1 MNKPIMELIKVK
13 KSYFSGGKELKI
25 LKGVNL
31 ELFEGEKVA
40 IIGPSGVGKTTLL
53 NIMGALD
60 KPTEGKVLFRG
71 KALNWQDEEFLNR
84 FRREC
89 VGFIFQLHYLIFELS
104 VMENVILPGLIAG
117 KNRREL
123 EKKAETL
130 LKSLGLWDRRDST
143 PDLLSGGERQRVAII
158 RALILKPPL
167 ILADEPTGNLDPQA
181 AKEVIDEFFYLSKET
196 KSTVVVVTHNMDIA
210 KKMDRIF
217 LLKNGFLVELQK
229 TQLKQEGF

>member
-1 MNKPIMELIKVK
+1 MSKSVMELIEVK

-31 ELFEGEKVA
+31 KLFEGERIA

-60 KPTEGKVLFRG
+60 KPSEGKVLFKG
-71 KALNWQDEEFLNR
+71 TPLNWKDEEFLNR

-89 VGFIFQLHYLIFELS
+89 VGFVFQMHYLIFELS
-104 VMENVILPGLIAG
+104 VMENVVLPGLIAG
-117 KNRREL
+117 RQKKEL
-123 EKKAETL
+123 EARAEEL

-143 PDLLSGGERQRVAII
+143 PDLLSGGERQRVAIA
-158 RALILKPPL
+158 RALLLKPPL

-181 AKEVIDEFFYLSKET
+181 ANEVVEEFFSLSKET
-196 KSTVVVVTHNMDIA
+196 KTTVVVVTHNMEIA
-210 KKMDRIF
+210 KKMDKIF

-229 TQLKQEGF
+229 TRVKQEGF